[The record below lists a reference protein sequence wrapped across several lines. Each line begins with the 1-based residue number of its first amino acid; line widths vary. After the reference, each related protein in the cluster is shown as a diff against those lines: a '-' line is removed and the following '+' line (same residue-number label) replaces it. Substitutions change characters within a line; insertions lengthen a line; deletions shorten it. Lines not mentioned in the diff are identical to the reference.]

1 MTKKKDYKLFQ
12 GRDLSSGLH
21 ITKILWNGR
30 GWNKGRKKESLHP
43 QHQASCQ
50 KQGRD
55 FILLWNGRKSNH
67 EITYWKREMKD
78 MEQLLRQANVNYNS
92 AEFLPGP
99 LKVLGHTHTHSLSL
113 SHTHTH
119 TLSHTHTLFRA
130 CIMIRLS
137 LQRRSW
143 ESHSWPSGA
152 GALCLWELWFLG
164 LRVGIFLLGKTQV
177 TGKTGHDFFFFF
189 FLMRMWPQLFRD
201 WENSYLPLKY
211 ACLLRHHLG
220 IVPAG
225 KGQKHLCSGS

>member
-1 MTKKKDYKLFQ
+1 MALGLICVYWHNTRQESSITKTDSKGSCALLLSPNKVKCLYLEIGHFINNRQIISIYSLEMTKKKDYKLFQ

-67 EITYWKREMKD
+67 EITYWKREMKE

-99 LKVLGHTHTHSLSL
+99 LKVLGHTHTHTLSLSL
-113 SHTHTH
+113 THTHTH
-119 TLSHTHTLFRA
+119 SHTLIHSSELA
-130 CIMIRLS
+130 
-137 LQRRSW
+137 SW
-143 ESHSWPSGA
+143 SDCHYRGEAESHTPDHQGQERFVF
-152 GALCLWELWFLG
+152 GNF
-164 LRVGIFLLGKTQV
+164 
-177 TGKTGHDFFFFF
+177 
-189 FLMRMWPQLFRD
+189 
-201 WENSYLPLKY
+201 NS
-211 ACLLRHHLG
+211 
-220 IVPAG
+220 
-225 KGQKHLCSGS
+225 